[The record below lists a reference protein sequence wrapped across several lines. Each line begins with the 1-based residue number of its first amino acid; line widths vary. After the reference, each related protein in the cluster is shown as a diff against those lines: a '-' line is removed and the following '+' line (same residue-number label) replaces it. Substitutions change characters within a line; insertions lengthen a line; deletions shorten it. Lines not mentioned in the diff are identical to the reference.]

1 MEIKDF
7 LRCIKRNYL
16 IRREFRHECKE
27 YIKYNYN
34 NPNQKS
40 FNSYQAKIY
49 RQIHV
54 IEKALSLSN
63 TRKGFGT
70 TRVQELFVMMDQYL
84 ALGFDTEEYVFQA
97 AIEALNRYIE
107 FQHSVDY
114 DVTEIEKRAEKYH
127 TFYKHNEN
135 VDAGAKEVDYMSI
148 KKAAGESFVKF
159 VFSRH
164 SVRQF
169 DTSKKVA
176 VEDIE
181 KAVALAKKSPS
192 ACNRQASKV
201 YVFENSEDNSYIGKY
216 VKGNTGFEAEVDK
229 YLVVTADRACF
240 YNAMEINQ
248 EYIDGA
254 IFGTVLTYA
263 LHFYGIASCI
273 LQNGQDY
280 KATDALKERLGIPE
294 SERIVFFIAIGA
306 YKENFKTAVS
316 QRKKMEDVLIVRK

>member
-1 MEIKDF
+1 M
-7 LRCIKRNYL
+7 
-16 IRREFRHECKE
+16 
-27 YIKYNYN
+27 
-34 NPNQKS
+34 
-40 FNSYQAKIY
+40 
-49 RQIHV
+49 
-54 IEKALSLSN
+54 
-63 TRKGFGT
+63 
-70 TRVQELFVMMDQYL
+70 
-84 ALGFDTEEYVFQA
+84 
-97 AIEALNRYIE
+97 
-107 FQHSVDY
+107 
-114 DVTEIEKRAEKYH
+114 
-127 TFYKHNEN
+127 
-135 VDAGAKEVDYMSI
+135 
-148 KKAAGESFVKF
+148 
-159 VFSRH
+159 
-164 SVRQF
+164 
-169 DTSKKVA
+169 
-176 VEDIE
+176 
-181 KAVALAKKSPS
+181 AKKSPS

-273 LQNGQDY
+273 LQ
-280 KATDALKERLGIPE
+280 

>member
-1 MEIKDF
+1 
-7 LRCIKRNYL
+7 
-16 IRREFRHECKE
+16 
-27 YIKYNYN
+27 
-34 NPNQKS
+34 
-40 FNSYQAKIY
+40 
-49 RQIHV
+49 
-54 IEKALSLSN
+54 
-63 TRKGFGT
+63 
-70 TRVQELFVMMDQYL
+70 MMDQYL

-148 KKAAGESFVKF
+148 KKAAGESFDKF

-294 SERIVFFIAIGA
+294 SERIVFFYCYWSI
-306 YKENFKTAVS
+306 
-316 QRKKMEDVLIVRK
+316 

>member
-1 MEIKDF
+1 MKLKDF
-7 LRCIKRNYL
+7 LRCIKRNCL
-16 IRREFRHECKE
+16 IRREFKHECNE

-54 IEKALSLSN
+54 IEKALSISN
-63 TRKGFGT
+63 TRKGFGIA
-70 TRVQELFVMMDQYL
+70 RVHELFAMMDQYL

-97 AIEALNRYIE
+97 AIEALNKYIE

-114 DVTEIEKRAEKYH
+114 DVSDIENRAEKYIP
-127 TFYKHNEN
+127 FYKHNEN
-135 VDAGAKEVDYMSI
+135 VDAGAKETDYISI
-148 KKAAGESFVKF
+148 KKAAGESFDRF

-169 DTSKKVA
+169 DTPKKVT
-176 VEDIE
+176 VENIE

-201 YVFENSEDNSYIGKY
+201 YVFDSKETNDYIGNY
-216 VKGNTGFEAEVDK
+216 VKGNTGFKEEVDK
-229 YLVVTADRACF
+229 YLVITADRACF
-240 YNAMEINQ
+240 YDAMEINQ
-248 EYIDGA
+248 EYVDGA

-263 LHFYGIASCI
+263 LHYYGIASCI

-280 KATDALKERLGIPE
+280 KTSNALKEKLAIPA
-294 SERIVFFIAIGA
+294 SERIIFFIAIGA
-306 YKENFKTAVS
+306 YKDKFKIAVS
-316 QRKKMEDVLIVRK
+316 QRKCMNEVLIVRK